1 MIHEQELETRR
12 SRGQLIASLNI
23 INHPR
28 VRTGFERGDHE
39 RIGLLS
45 DVKLLDFKETLGS
58 QDCPCVALQIA
69 AADRVRP
76 SRLYATPNNLLA
88 LFGQGTA
95 RSTQYTQ

>member
-1 MIHEQELETRR
+1 LIHEQELETRR

-23 INHPR
+23 ISHPL
-28 VRTGFERGDHE
+28 DHK